1 MDFIFEQIRTGG
13 DRNFGYLVGDRT
25 AQVAALVDPSY
36 DPATMVT
43 RAEQQGLRVQFIIN
57 THGHG
62 DHTNG
67 NVKAK
72 ALTGAPVVAFRGSA
86 IRPDLPVDDGEVL
99 SLGLLSLE
107 MIHVPGH
114 TDDHMIVYLARQKVC
129 MTGDHLFVGKIGG
142 TGTDAASKMEYQSL
156 IKTLERLPDEVTIW
170 PGHDYGC
177 RPSSTIAL
185 EKLANPFLL
194 RLGDLDAFLQ
204 LKHDWASFKA
214 EHGLV

>member
-1 MDFIFEQIRTGG
+1 MNFIFEQIRTGG
-13 DRNFGYLVGDRT
+13 DRNFGYLVGDRK
-25 AQVAALVDPSY
+25 AQAAAVIDPSY
-36 DPATMVT
+36 DPAAMVA
-43 RAEQQGLRVQFIIN
+43 RAEEQGLRIQYIIN

-67 NVKAK
+67 NARAK
-72 ALTGAPVVAFRGSA
+72 ALTGAPVVTLRGST
-86 IRPDLPVDDGEVL
+86 IRPDLPVEDGAAL
-99 SLGLLSLE
+99 SLGSLVLE

-114 TDDHMIVYLARQKVC
+114 TDDHIIVYLARQRVC

-142 TGTDAASKMEYQSL
+142 TSTDAAARMEYQSL
-156 IKTLERLPDEVTIW
+156 VKTLDRLPDDVTIW

-194 RLGDLDAFLQ
+194 RLGDIEAFLQ
-204 LKHDWASFKA
+204 LKRDWADFKA
-214 EHGLV
+214 EHGLR

>member
-1 MDFIFEQIRTGG
+1 VNFIFEQIRTGG
-13 DRNFGYLVGDRT
+13 DRNLGYLVGDRE

-36 DPATMVT
+36 DPAAMVA
-43 RAEQQGLRVQFIIN
+43 RAEDQGLRTQYIVN

-67 NVKAK
+67 NAEAR
-72 ALTGAPVVAFRGSA
+72 ALTGAPVVAFRGSS
-86 IRPDLPVDDGEVL
+86 IRPDLPVDDGAVIA
-99 SLGLLSLE
+99 LGSLSLE

-114 TDDHMIVYLARQKVC
+114 TDDHILVYVAEQKIC

-142 TGTDAASKMEYQSL
+142 TGTQAASKTEHQSL
-156 IKTLERLPDEVTIW
+156 VKTLDRLPDDVTIW

-185 EKLANPFLL
+185 EKLTNPFLL
-194 RLGDLDAFLQ
+194 RLDDIDRFLQ
-204 LKHDWASFKA
+204 LKRDWAGFKA
-214 EHGLV
+214 QHGLR